1 MYIMSPDYIFRMSH
15 SSANSRPQCMSELT
29 SFYYDAASSLS
40 GQKTRMLNKDRM
52 ESFSRAIYRN
62 KHLFKGKIVLEVGCG
77 LGLLSL
83 FAAKAGAK
91 RVLAIE
97 LPGLA
102 EQTEKVVRS
111 NTSRIEVVQGTVTDV
126 TLPVTSVDIII
137 SDWMGPCLLHES
149 LLQAVIQARD
159 LWLVPGSLLLPD

>member
-62 KHLFKGKIVLEVGCG
+62 KHLFKGKVVLEVGCG

-137 SDWMGPCLLHES
+137 SD
-149 LLQAVIQARD
+149 
-159 LWLVPGSLLLPD
+159 